1 VDEFAFPHVNF
12 VGQKISG
19 MTLRDYFAGQAM
31 QAFIIRGIIPAEGLN
46 RKQAITV
53 MAYETADEMLEARIP
68 KPLPP
73 VTVNT
78 VLNKCTVCGLEGVSG
93 VVCYH
98 PRCPTRVTCT

>member
-1 VDEFAFPHVNF
+1 VDESAFPHVNHH
-12 VGQKISG
+12 GQKITG
-19 MTLRDYFAGQAM
+19 MTLRDYFAGLAM
-31 QAFIIRGIIPAEGLN
+31 QGMMARDVFDAG
-46 RKQAITV
+46 QARPEQRAKL
-53 MAYETADEMLEARIP
+53 AYIEADAMMEARIP

-78 VLNKCTVCGLEGVSG
+78 VLNKCTVCGLQGFSG